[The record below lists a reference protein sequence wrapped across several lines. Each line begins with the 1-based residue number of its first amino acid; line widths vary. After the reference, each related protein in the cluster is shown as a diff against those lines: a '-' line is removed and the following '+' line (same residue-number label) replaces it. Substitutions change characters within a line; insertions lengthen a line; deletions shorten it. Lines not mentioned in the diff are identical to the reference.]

1 MATHFLVC
9 YIYVARKK
17 LLLDASMCP
26 SVNFKLF
33 YVD

>member
-1 MATHFLVC
+1 MLPE
-9 YIYVARKK
+9 KK